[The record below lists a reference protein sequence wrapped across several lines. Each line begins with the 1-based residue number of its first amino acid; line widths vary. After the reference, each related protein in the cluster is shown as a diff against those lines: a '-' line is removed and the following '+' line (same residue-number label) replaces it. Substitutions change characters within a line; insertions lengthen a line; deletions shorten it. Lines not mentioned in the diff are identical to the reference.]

1 MKKKYLKI
9 KNPCSEKWT
18 DMQVNE
24 SGRFCNSCSKTV
36 YDLSSLS
43 PLELAIKFNNKQE
56 NICAR
61 FTNKQLSTPIPSLDI
76 PKEHSFPFSNIAA
89 SLMLAA
95 TLTIGQTVQAKNPT
109 AKTEFVQTTE
119 DLQFKPISK
128 ETQKKTEENLSLN
141 YLLFEGRV
149 LCTEYNNRPIENAKI
164 TFFTKEVSIS
174 TRTDKWGRFSLNI
187 PSHLIKDENLIR
199 VSFKEGKLNDV
210 YQFILETDYQDVD
223 YVFSKDGL
231 DNYCHI
237 STYSTPHNR
246 DHSTTGGDILPS
258 YLGGPEE
265 RIPPRRIL
273 QKLSLSNKNKSVNNL
288 SPLVLFNG
296 SEMKLEDYIYGI
308 IKHPRK
314 YGLEYKELHYFE
326 STAAMVI
333 YGEKARGGLYII
345 NDIDYIESD

>member
-43 PLELAIKFNNKQE
+43 PLELAIKFNNNEE

-89 SLMLAA
+89 SLMLAG
-95 TLTIGQTVQAKNPT
+95 TLTIGQTVQASNP
-109 AKTEFVQTTE
+109 AVKTEFVQTPE
-119 DLQFKPISK
+119 DLQSKPVSK
-128 ETQKKTEENLSLN
+128 ETKKKTEKNSSLDN
-141 YLLFEGRV
+141 V
-149 LCTEYNNRPIENAKI
+149 LVQGKVSCTEYKYLPIENAKI

-174 TRTDKWGRFSLNI
+174 TRTDKDGIFSLNI

-199 VSFKEGKLNDV
+199 VSFKDGKLNDV
-210 YQFILETDYQDVD
+210 EQSFLETDYKDVD
-223 YVFSKDGL
+223 YVLSRDGIQSPLYFST
-231 DNYCHI
+231 NEVNARYRSFI
-237 STYSTPHNR
+237 Q
-246 DHSTTGGDILPS
+246 GDPWPVNMIDPKRR
-258 YLGGPEE
+258 P
-265 RIPPRRIL
+265 IPRKRIL
-273 QKLSLSNKNKSVNNL
+273 KNLSHLNKNQSANNL

-296 SEMKLEDYIYGI
+296 SEMKLEDYIYGL

-314 YGLEYKELHYFE
+314 YGLEDKELYYFE
-326 STAAMVI
+326 SESARVI
-333 YGEKARGGLYII
+333 YGAKAKGGLYII
-345 NDIDYIESD
+345 KDIDYIESD